1 MPHNP
6 STSLWRPGNLLAAL
20 GIALLKAGA
29 RLPFRVSLAIGK
41 AVGSIAAI
49 AFPYRRRVAL
59 TNLRLCFPEITEK
72 ERRRLLFQHYQ
83 AMGMGVFELGASWY
97 KPDEEI
103 REVST
108 VTGLEHL
115 EAVAQSGR
123 GALLLTAH
131 FTTLEIGGRILL
143 THRPF
148 SCLYRKPDQPVIAR
162 AMTEA
167 RTSRMSRVIHWNE
180 PNELIRALREG
191 EFVWYAPDQGKRMK
205 YSAIL
210 PFFGVPAVTN
220 TATGRLARL
229 GKAAIVPFFGYRA
242 PDGQYHVEI
251 YPELVDIPSADPEA
265 DAVAINQLIESFIR
279 KAPDQYFWLHRRFK
293 RRGPDHEDA
302 YARPGRGK

>member
-1 MPHNP
+1 MPHNT
-6 STSLWRPGNLLAAL
+6 STSLWRPGNFLAAI
-20 GIALLKAGA
+20 GILLLKASA
-29 RLPFRVSLAIGK
+29 RLPFSWSLALGK
-41 AVGSIAAI
+41 AIGSVAAVL
-49 AFPYRRRVAL
+49 FPYRKRVGL
-59 TNLRLCFPEITEK
+59 TNLRLCFPDMTEK
-72 ERRRLLFQHYQ
+72 ERRKLLYQHYQ
-83 AMGMGVFELGASWY
+83 AMGMGVFELGAAWY
-97 KPDEEI
+97 KSDAAL

-115 EAVAQSGR
+115 EAVEKSGR

-131 FTTLEIGGRILL
+131 FTTLEIGGRILI

-148 SCLYRKPDQPVIAR
+148 SCLYRRPDQPVIAK

-167 RTSRMSRVIHWNE
+167 RTSRMNRVIHWNE
-180 PNELIRALREG
+180 PNELIKALREG

-229 GKAAIVPFFGYRA
+229 GKAAIVPFVGYR
-242 PDGQYHVEI
+242 DRKGHYHVEI
-251 YPELVDIPSADPEA
+251 QPELKDIPSDDPDA
-265 DAVAINQLIESFIR
+265 DAVAINHLIESYIR

-293 RRGPDHEDA
+293 KRGPEFENV
-302 YARPGRGK
+302 YASRSRPK